1 MIKQEYKN
9 KLTGE
14 VLPFQTK
21 YSYENDKLEKND
33 LPSETDTTLFVP
45 LKTMIN
51 KIVRG
56 DLSAIAN
63 AYFDDEHEDPTDAPG
78 YDLADAFEDA
88 QKVQDIINEQSKQ
101 EEPKAEPV
109 VPTETPVSGKTDSER
124 NSNES

>member
-1 MIKQEYKN
+1 MIKQEYIN

-14 VLPFQTK
+14 ILPFQTK
-21 YSYENDKLEKND
+21 YSYVNDKSEKND
-33 LPSETDTTLFVP
+33 KPSDTDATLFVP

-56 DLSAIAN
+56 DLSEISN

-78 YDLADAFEDA
+78 YDIADAFEDM
-88 QKVQDIINEQSKQ
+88 QKAQDIINEQSQQ

-109 VPTETPVSGKTDSER
+109 VQTETPVSGKTDSER